1 MILNTNVQDLLLEL
15 RGLGILGADCEAVP
29 NTNGT
34 TDGRIYIL
42 SENNV
47 KRHVLKL
54 DHPQEI
60 ALAEQFLHRYREVS
74 LLPDLLYTDPDKTYM
89 VYTFIPGTTHYNRGA
104 KINWLTRLVT
114 GMLNHYTAVE
124 EGSSWGRIDIPHPS
138 WLQFNEQSIREAK
151 MNVGSLLTEA
161 DYELVRSLVHRLWS
175 DDSGMKR
182 YLLHGDTGV
191 HNFVFDKGEL
201 QAIIDPSPI
210 AGPVSYDF
218 LYAFCSSPDD
228 LNIETLRAG
237 YVLLKNEATDV
248 WSLTQEVMVQLYC
261 RIGICLRH
269 HPHDLAGYLQA
280 WRYWKEQLKE
290 QTL

>member
-1 MILNTNVQDLLLEL
+1 MILNTDVRAFMKEL
-15 RGLGILGADCEAVP
+15 WGRGLLGPDCEAFP

-47 KRHVLKL
+47 KRYVLKL

-60 ALAEQFLHRYREVS
+60 ALAEQFLHRYREVL
-74 LLPDLLYTDPDKTYM
+74 LLPDLLYTHPDKTYM
-89 VYTFIPGTTHYNRGA
+89 VYTFIPGTTHYDRGL
-104 KINWLTRLVT
+104 KINWLARLVT
-114 GMLNHYTAVE
+114 GMLNHYTVVE
-124 EGSSWGRIDIPHPS
+124 QGSSWGRIDIPHPS
-138 WLQFNEQSIREAK
+138 WKQFNEQSIREAR
-151 MNVGSLLTEA
+151 MNVSSLLSEA
-161 DYELVRSLVHRLWS
+161 DYELVQSLVYRLWQ
-175 DDSGMKR
+175 DERGMKR

-191 HNFVFDKGEL
+191 HNFVFDRGEL

-210 AGPVSYDF
+210 EGPVSYDF

-228 LNIETLRAG
+228 LNIETLLAG
-237 YVLLKNEATDV
+237 YEFLKNESMDLMR
-248 WSLTQEVMVQLYC
+248 LTQEVLVQLYC

-280 WRYWKEQLKE
+280 WSYWREQLRE
-290 QTL
+290 QSR